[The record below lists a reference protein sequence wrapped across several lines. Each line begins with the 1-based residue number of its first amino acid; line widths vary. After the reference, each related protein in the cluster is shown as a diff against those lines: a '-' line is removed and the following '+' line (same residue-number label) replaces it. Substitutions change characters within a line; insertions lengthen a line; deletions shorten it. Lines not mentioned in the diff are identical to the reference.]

1 MQARRRRYH
10 CVGGLIAKVH
20 DENQLL
26 RPLFVA
32 AVAVLDHL
40 ICPLHGALRKKLRH
54 RHVLRREGLQDAG
67 VGDKALPALTM
78 ALSREPNLAALN
90 LEVPVLA
97 HGVRRS

>member
-1 MQARRRRYH
+1 MTKISYS
-10 CVGGLIAKVH
+10 G
-20 DENQLL
+20 
-26 RPLFVA
+26 PLFVW

-97 HGVRRS
+97 HAVRRS